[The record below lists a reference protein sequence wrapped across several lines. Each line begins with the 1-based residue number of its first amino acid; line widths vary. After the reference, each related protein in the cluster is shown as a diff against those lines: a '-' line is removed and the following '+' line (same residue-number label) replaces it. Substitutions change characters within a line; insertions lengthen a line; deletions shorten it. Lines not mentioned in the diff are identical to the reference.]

1 MKQFFLALIISLHA
15 FIATDAMAWSPMDAY
30 RSTSDAFSHC
40 QWATA
45 GSEENQ
51 EEDDNN
57 ETEEEEE
64 PDCD

>member
-15 FIATDAMAWSPMDAY
+15 FIAADALAWSPMDAY
-30 RSTSDAFSHC
+30 RSTSDAFIHC

-51 EEDDNN
+51 EEDDNS